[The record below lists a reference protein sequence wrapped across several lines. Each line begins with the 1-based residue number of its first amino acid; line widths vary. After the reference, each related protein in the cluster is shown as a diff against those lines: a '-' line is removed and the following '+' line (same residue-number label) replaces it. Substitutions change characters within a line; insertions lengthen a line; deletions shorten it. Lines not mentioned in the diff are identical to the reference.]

1 MGIRILLAD
10 DHAIVRAGYR
20 RLLEAENDFVVVA
33 EADSADGAYEA
44 LRTNEVDV
52 VIMDVSMPGKSGLD
66 ALRRIRA
73 RWSSLRV
80 LVVTMHDSPSLA
92 TQAVRSGANGFVTKS
107 SSPDFVV
114 NSVRSVMS
122 GRLVLSPD
130 IANALAL
137 QQFDAG
143 GDALTR
149 LSPREFEVFRLLVG
163 GRSIE
168 AVADA
173 MSISAK
179 TVSNYH
185 TIIKQKLAASSDFDL
200 ARIALQAGMLID
212 ASDGQP
218 RV

>member
-1 MGIRILLAD
+1 MIRILLAD

-20 RLLEAENDFVVVA
+20 RLLEAESDMTVVA
-33 EADSADGAYEA
+33 EADSADAAYEA
-44 LRTNEVDV
+44 LRTAEVDI
-52 VIMDVSMPGKSGLD
+52 VIMDISMPGKSGLD

-73 RWSSLRV
+73 RWVSLRV
-80 LVVTMHDSPSLA
+80 LVVTMHDSASLA

-107 SSPDFVV
+107 SSPDFVIAA
-114 NSVRSVMS
+114 VRGVTA
-122 GRLVLSPD
+122 GRLMLSPD
-130 IANALAL
+130 VANSLAL

-173 MSISAK
+173 MSISVK

-185 TIIKQKLAASSDFDL
+185 TIIKQKLAATSDFDL
-200 ARIALQAGMLID
+200 ARIALQAGMLIEAHV
-212 ASDGQP
+212 ASSK
-218 RV
+218 V